1 MAAKPVALVTAAGG
15 ALGTACATELARRG
29 FELVMMTRSDAAE
42 ALAAEIGGVGLRGSV
57 TEESDLGRMV
67 ETALSRFGRI
77 DGVVNNTGHSPN
89 TGVPGTGGQFDPDAD
104 LKLLSLDDEAWRQ
117 AMEMIFLNVVRMS
130 RLVTDAMVRQGGGAI
145 VNITSFAQ
153 KEPSFAYPTG
163 SCMRMALAGFVKLF
177 ADSYGRSNVR
187 MNNVLPGFIE
197 NFPFE
202 ERIKRQ
208 VPMSRPGTVQEVA
221 KTVAF
226 LLSAD
231 AGYVTGQSILVDGGL
246 NRAV

>member
-1 MAAKPVALVTAAGG
+1 MVSKPVALITAAGG
-15 ALGTACATELARRG
+15 ALGTACATELAERQY
-29 FELVMMTRSDAAE
+29 ELVMMTRSEAAE
-42 ALAAEIGGVGLRGSV
+42 ELADRIGGVGLRGSV
-57 TEESDLGRMV
+57 TEERDLARMV

-77 DGVVNNTGHSPN
+77 DAVVNNTGHSPN

-104 LKLLSLDDEAWRQ
+104 LKLLSLTDDAWRQ
-117 AMEMIFLNVVRMS
+117 AMDMIFLNVVRMS
-130 RLVTDAMVRQGGGAI
+130 RLVTETMVRQGGGAI

-177 ADSYGRSNVR
+177 ADSYGASNVR
-187 MNNVLPGFIE
+187 MNNVLPGFVE

-208 VPMSRPGTVQEVA
+208 VPMSRPGSVQEVA

-231 AGYVTGQSILVDGGL
+231 AGYVTGQNILVDGGL
-246 NRAV
+246 NRGL